1 MIDVTSVGSR
11 AEASVTITVTGAPAL
26 VATYQ
31 TRTFLPE
38 QITVKYVYKPQT
50 DADGWTHHTWTAT
63 SVTVVGPRILKP
75 AADGSQRL
83 GVEHLR
89 YHPNYGDQVPEW
101 LRKIMDELTPSGD
114 IALAGA

>member
-1 MIDVTSVGSR
+1 MIDVTRVTSR
-11 AEASVTITVTGAPAL
+11 AEATVTVGVTGTPVL

-38 QITVKYVYKPQT
+38 QITVKFLYKPQT
-50 DADGWTHHTWTAT
+50 DGDGWTHHTWKVTG
-63 SVTVVGPRILKP
+63 VTVTGPRILKP

-83 GVEHLR
+83 GVDYLR
-89 YHPNYGDQVPEW
+89 YQPISLDDVPEW